1 MACSICRMISS
12 LISLALMAA
21 GAYIAWLYLGE
32 PSLDEAKDTAQDVV
46 DKIKE
51 IDFGDLTGVLEN
63 FTGFTPDLWD
73 QDPFVGDN
81 STNVW
86 RGHTSGSGGLSL
98 QLLNALDE
106 SWQAEYV
113 EAFDDWNNWCDVKVL
128 SLTNEDVEVDNKC
141 THVDGVMKVCNGN
154 YGDTGW
160 LGINEIIKTQGRGI
174 IQSSIAKMNEHY
186 LLNADFDERLY
197 TMCHE
202 LGHGYGLPHTD
213 ENFNNKD
220 LGDCLDYTNTPKN
233 NLRPGIANCNRLLG
247 MYGSVD
253 GTITASDMNI
263 DTNRVANSEIDID
276 NQNRR
281 RTRQEQRSLRYRSDA
296 EWYEDFGSDEYDE
309 EFLYDDAKYFY
320 DYGRSQYPNMTT
332 EYDEAMQELYYQIE
346 TGSIM
351 QYEEEDVDVPIDA
364 SEQRGRDKWRRLRE
378 HSRGADFSRRLNA
391 GFEIE
396 VHVLYARNRNN

>member
-1 MACSICRMISS
+1 MACSICRTISS

-21 GAYIAWLYLGE
+21 GAYIAWTYLGE

-63 FTGFTPDLWD
+63 FTGFTPDLWN

-106 SWQAEYV
+106 SWQTEYV

-247 MYGSVD
+247 MY
-253 GTITASDMNI
+253 
-263 DTNRVANSEIDID
+263 
-276 NQNRR
+276 
-281 RTRQEQRSLRYRSDA
+281 
-296 EWYEDFGSDEYDE
+296 
-309 EFLYDDAKYFY
+309 
-320 DYGRSQYPNMTT
+320 
-332 EYDEAMQELYYQIE
+332 
-346 TGSIM
+346 
-351 QYEEEDVDVPIDA
+351 
-364 SEQRGRDKWRRLRE
+364 
-378 HSRGADFSRRLNA
+378 
-391 GFEIE
+391 
-396 VHVLYARNRNN
+396 